1 MSKNNRTNLYKSDTM
16 AQIISKNLL
25 KEGMVVVKRKDA
37 NKIMKRN

>member
-1 MSKNNRTNLYKSDTM
+1 M
-16 AQIISKNLL
+16 AQIISKDLL